1 MTAASMARCVGVL
14 VLGTA
19 SLVLAA
25 RAFAQGRGPGAIGG
39 GELVVPEHVTSPREV
54 ETRTGDMAF
63 WTNPPAFKKELF
75 TFARVRYD
83 KNFYAQRN
91 RRTGGW
97 TTDLPDSDINLSYRL
112 QQMTSIRVEAD
123 GRIIRLTDPGLA
135 GYPFL
140 FLSAPGALDVTEDEA
155 RALRQHLLNGG
166 FLLMDDFW
174 GEAEWEQC
182 AEAMAKVFPERKF
195 AELPLTHPLYH
206 GVFEITAKHQNANV
220 RMGTDSQFT
229 GVTWERPDAKEV
241 HHRAITDDSGRIMV
255 LALHNTDTAD
265 GWERENDNDYY
276 FHNFSEK
283 IAFPLGVNIIH
294 YVMTH

>member
-1 MTAASMARCVGVL
+1 MTSASMVRWVRVL
-14 VLGTA
+14 LLGAA
-19 SLVLAA
+19 SLVIAA
-25 RAFAQGRGPGAIGG
+25 RAFPQGRAPGAIGG

-123 GRIIRLTDPGLA
+123 GRIIRLTDPALA

-206 GVFEITAKHQNANV
+206 GVFEIKAKHQNANV

-229 GVTWERPDAKEV
+229 GVTWERPDAQEV
-241 HHRAITDDSGRIMV
+241 HHRAITDDSGRVMV

-283 IAFPLGVNIIH
+283 VAFPLGVNIIH